1 MLLEIIH
8 QGFIDSLSS
17 LYQIALLLIPV
28 IVLIETAVHFH
39 LMDFLSLKMEPFAR
53 SLTLPKEAA
62 FPLLIGIVFGIIL
75 GAAIIIDYAKKGH
88 LSPRELSLIAIYLS
102 INHSLFE
109 DNLIFAA
116 LGANVFLIMIIRFFL
131 AYIITRTVAYFWN
144 QKSKLSPSA
153 NN

>member
-1 MLLEIIH
+1 MLVEIIH
-8 QGFIDSLSS
+8 QGFTGSLNSI
-17 LYQIALLLIPV
+17 YQIALLLIPV
-28 IVLIETAVHFH
+28 MVIIEIAVHFH
-39 LMDFLSLKMEPFAR
+39 LMEFLSRKMEPFAK

-116 LGANVFLIMIIRFFL
+116 LGANIFLIMVIRFLL
-131 AYIITRTVAYFWN
+131 AYIITRTVAHFWS
-144 QKSKLSPSA
+144 QKNKLA
-153 NN
+153 T